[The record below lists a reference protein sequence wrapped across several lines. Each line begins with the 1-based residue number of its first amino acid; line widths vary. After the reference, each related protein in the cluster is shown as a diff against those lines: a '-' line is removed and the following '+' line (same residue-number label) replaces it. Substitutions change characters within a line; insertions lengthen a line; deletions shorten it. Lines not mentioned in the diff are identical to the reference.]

1 MLERLIETLAC
12 SGMEINLENENL
24 VGTTP
29 ITAYDTSET
38 TGECRIFN
46 LFMQQDN
53 KDPFRENIRLQF
65 KEQTSEV
72 HFGHSTVWC

>member
-53 KDPFRENIRLQF
+53 K
-65 KEQTSEV
+65 
-72 HFGHSTVWC
+72 